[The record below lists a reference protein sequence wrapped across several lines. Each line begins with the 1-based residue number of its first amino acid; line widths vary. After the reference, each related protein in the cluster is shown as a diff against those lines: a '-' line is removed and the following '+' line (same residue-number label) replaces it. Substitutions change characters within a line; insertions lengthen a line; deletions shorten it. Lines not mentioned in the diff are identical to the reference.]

1 MTDAQHA
8 AFQTY
13 LGVLAHRL
21 ILADWEIELW
31 RDRAAD
37 DCLATVNVMDV
48 ENYASISLRW
58 PEFFGKSRGEQRE
71 ILVHELL
78 HLILDRPQRV
88 IRQLAEQW
96 DENSACQFAKEA
108 HRKEIEIATQ
118 RLARILAPLMPLPP
132 RVKA

>member
-21 ILADWEIELW
+21 ILADWVIELW
-31 RDRAAD
+31 RDRADA
-37 DCLATVNVMDV
+37 DCLACVQVMDV

-58 PEFFGKSRGEQRE
+58 PEFFAKPRDEQRE

-88 IRQLAEQW
+88 MRQLAEQW
-96 DENSACQFAKEA
+96 DENSACQFAKIA
-108 HRKEIEIATQ
+108 HHKEIEIAIQ
-118 RLARILAPLMPLPP
+118 RMARILAPMMPLPP
-132 RVKA
+132 RVKI